1 MRQIKRLILHHTA
14 SSRDNTTLK
23 QIDAWHKARW
33 PNFKSSLGFFCGY
46 HYVIGANWIKQTRS
60 AQENGAHTYG
70 FNGDSIGIC
79 LTGNFETE
87 QPTEKQLE
95 TLKGIIEQL
104 RGIYK
109 IPVENILGH
118 KEVAATAC
126 PGSHLMTFIKTI
138 RKVNSKPLPDAQN
151 ATLQTINEQR
161 QEIGRLK
168 SNFNELSRKYQ
179 SKIGLIKELRV
190 ALESKKSWV
199 VKWLE
204 AIKKN
209 DNEDS

>member
-60 AQENGAHTYG
+60 AQEDGAHTYG

-87 QPTEKQLE
+87 QPNPYQLAELKKLVIGLMAEYKLSEKDVYLHRDL
-95 TLKGIIEQL
+95 T
-104 RGIYK
+104 
-109 IPVENILGH
+109 
-118 KEVAATAC
+118 ATAC
-126 PGSHLMTFIKTI
+126 PG
-138 RKVNSKPLPDAQN
+138 R
-151 ATLQTINEQR
+151 
-161 QEIGRLK
+161 
-168 SNFNELSRKYQ
+168 NFT
-179 SKIGLIKELRV
+179 KELV
-190 ALESKKSWV
+190 HNLLAIAPAPVPPPPSPDKQKLISFLTELTALINRYK
-199 VKWLE
+199 
-204 AIKKN
+204 
-209 DNEDS
+209 

>member
-1 MRQIKRLILHHTA
+1 MKPEYLIIHHSATARDTTTFEAVKAGHIKKGWGDI
-14 SSRDNTTLK
+14 
-23 QIDAWHKARW
+23 
-33 PNFKSSLGFFCGY
+33 GY
-46 HYVIGANWIKQTRS
+46 HFFITADGVLHEGRGQDQIGAHCIADRMNYRS
-60 AQENGAHTYG
+60 L
-70 FNGDSIGIC
+70 GIC
-79 LTGNFETE
+79 LAGNFEIE

-95 TLKGIIEQL
+95 TLKGIVNQL
-104 RGIYK
+104 KEIYK
-109 IPVENILGH
+109 IPAENVLGHREVENASTL
-118 KEVAATAC
+118 C

-138 RKVNSKPLPDAQN
+138 RKVNSKPSPDEQN
-151 ATLQTINEQR
+151 ALLQTINEQR

-199 VKWLE
+199 VKWLK

>member
-1 MRQIKRLILHHTA
+1 MPKVENIKYIIIHHSAT
-14 SSRDNTTLK
+14 SRDQTTFEA
-23 QIDAWHKARW
+23 IKANHINRGW
-33 PNFKSSLGFFCGY
+33 GDIGY
-46 HYVIGANWIKQTRS
+46 NWVITADGVLREGRPQNQIGAHCRADGMNYKS
-60 AQENGAHTYG
+60 L
-70 FNGDSIGIC
+70 GIC
-79 LTGNFETE
+79 LTGNFQTE

-138 RKVNSKPLPDAQN
+138 RKVNSKPSPDEQN
-151 ATLQTINEQR
+151 ALLQTINEQR